1 MSLFEGQIQEIPD
14 YQSTKLQEFGKTL
27 TPMHT
32 MDASLFRDLLIPY
45 GRSVRTISSVSGEA
59 ELSALPYFSG

>member
-1 MSLFEGQIQEIPD
+1 MSLFEVQIQEIPD

-45 GRSVRTISSVSGEA
+45 GRYVISEWRN
-59 ELSALPYFSG
+59 